1 MDSHFLPS
9 FTTLS
14 GFAIT
19 PSMLY
24 TQYFRFGREFRLS
37 VRPSGRDFYVC
48 FRSKFR
54 LAVQLGSV
62 DMHRI
67 YIYNTKDKPY
77 ILKLNGFERFPSEL
91 FTSTIV
97 IRDFIRD
104 EGETRARRDPSEM
117 TVSASIV
124 H

>member
-1 MDSHFLPS
+1 
-9 FTTLS
+9 
-14 GFAIT
+14 
-19 PSMLY
+19 MLY

-97 IRDFIRD
+97 MRDFIRD
-104 EGETRARRDPSEM
+104 ESQARSFRNGSEC
-117 TVSASIV
+117 
-124 H
+124 

>member
-1 MDSHFLPS
+1 MLDRALYVLPVGRQDFGS
-9 FTTLS
+9 VNPEISIQGSRLRR
-14 GFAIT
+14 

-24 TQYFRFGREFRLS
+24 TRYFRFGREFRLS
-37 VRPSGRDFYVC
+37 VRPSVRDFYVC

-97 IRDFIRD
+97 MRDFI
-104 EGETRARRDPSEM
+104 
-117 TVSASIV
+117 
-124 H
+124 

>member
-1 MDSHFLPS
+1 MLKLKVFRVRDYAVGVCYIRGISDLDANFGCQCVHRD
-9 FTTLS
+9 
-14 GFAIT
+14 AIFM
-19 PSMLY
+19 SA
-24 TQYFRFGREFRLS
+24 
-37 VRPSGRDFYVC
+37 
-48 FRSKFR
+48 SKANFS

-97 IRDFIRD
+97 MRDFMRD
-104 EGETRARRDPSEM
+104 ESQARCCQNGTEC
-117 TVSASIV
+117 
-124 H
+124 

>member
-1 MDSHFLPS
+1 ML
-9 FTTLS
+9 LS
-14 GFAIT
+14 LQGSRLRR

-97 IRDFIRD
+97 MRDFIRD

>member
-1 MDSHFLPS
+1 ML
-9 FTTLS
+9 FTYFWMQGSRLRR
-14 GFAIT
+14 

-24 TQYFRFGREFRLS
+24 TRYFRFGREFRLS

-77 ILKLNGFERFPSEL
+77 ILKLNGFERFPSGVVYIHHCYARFHKRREP
-91 FTSTIV
+91 
-97 IRDFIRD
+97 
-104 EGETRARRDPSEM
+104 GEILPKWQ
-117 TVSASIV
+117 
-124 H
+124 

>member
-1 MDSHFLPS
+1 MISYRLVYHPKPLGLQGS
-9 FTTLS
+9 RLRR
-14 GFAIT
+14 

-24 TQYFRFGREFRLS
+24 TRYFRFGREFRLS

-97 IRDFIRD
+97 MPDF
-104 EGETRARRDPSEM
+104 M
-117 TVSASIV
+117 
-124 H
+124 

>member
-1 MDSHFLPS
+1 
-9 FTTLS
+9 
-14 GFAIT
+14 
-19 PSMLY
+19 MLY

-97 IRDFIRD
+97 MRDFIRD